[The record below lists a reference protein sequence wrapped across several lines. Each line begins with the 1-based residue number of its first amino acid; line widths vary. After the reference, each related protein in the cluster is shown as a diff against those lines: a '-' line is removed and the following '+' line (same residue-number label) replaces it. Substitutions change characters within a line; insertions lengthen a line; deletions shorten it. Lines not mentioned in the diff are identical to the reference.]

1 LICWIAVKK
10 LGIVGLHVYM
20 DDFFG
25 WDLASNLIHFRGK
38 LRPRNQVQ
46 LLLLWDRLG
55 VPYGNRKQ
63 EHGIRLKII
72 GFWIDINLGTISLT
86 PDSITD
92 LTSRISDF
100 LAHPDRRPPLRI
112 WQQLTGHLNWCLN
125 VLPWARPAL
134 SELYRKMQGKSHPR
148 GKIFLNAE
156 VIESL
161 SWFQTALSMAIRV
174 KFINDDHWEDHDAYM
189 VAWTDASLKRA
200 IAFVYANKGFVYELQ
215 ATDSSIKVDIFFL
228 EMIGILS
235 TVHHAANLP
244 VPPKRLLIWSDS
256 LNSVQIH
263 NSLAAGEPLHNSVLL
278 AIASIIMTGIDLH
291 VNHIPRNQNIRADLL
306 SRLLFKDFYRQF
318 PSYRVHSY
326 EPPRDLL

>member
-1 LICWIAVKK
+1 MRDARNLHPHSELILFKDDITGAFPTLPAHPIWQLRQVVEVDGALHIVRWLCFGGRSSPRIWCALSSLICWIAVKK

-20 DDFFG
+20 DNFFG

-38 LRPRNQVQ
+38 LWPRNQVQ

-63 EHGIRLKII
+63 EHGIQLKII

-100 LAHPDRRPPLRI
+100 LTHPDHRPPLRI

-125 VLPWARPAL
+125 VLPWARPTL

-148 GKIFLNAE
+148 GKIFLNTE

-161 SWFQTALSMAIRV
+161 SWFQTTLSTAIGV
-174 KFINDDHWEDHDAYM
+174 KFINDDCWEDHDADI
-189 VAWTDASLKRA
+189 VAWTNTSLKRA

-235 TVHHAANLP
+235 TFIMP
-244 VPPKRLLIWSDS
+244 RTS
-256 LNSVQIH
+256 LSLRNNS
-263 NSLAAGEPLHNSVLL
+263 
-278 AIASIIMTGIDLH
+278 
-291 VNHIPRNQNIRADLL
+291 
-306 SRLLFKDFYRQF
+306 
-318 PSYRVHSY
+318 
-326 EPPRDLL
+326 